1 MRLDRV
7 TDWSIDFS
15 RGAVWIATPSA
26 WYRLLRPSSAF
37 VPYFASTR
45 RKFELALRAA
55 AAVVAA
61 PKAPYE
67 AVLPKVLALEPPDQD
82 ASALGGDSAAMYSEA
97 VMLHD
102 ARFLLRAVLAA
113 VPGAKPDARSSNFL
127 ARLEDHMYG
136 TLSET
141 QRATLKRPAAA
152 VRADQEE
159 EVLAHRNRLLTK
171 RMDRRFGT
179 SAKRARAS
187 QRRGAPPALETGFGV
202 DEGLVGAVLSLYDL
216 FTSFGAF
223 LRVPPFP
230 LFRLTTAL
238 STDGG
243 TAAASEAGSASGALL
258 RDLHTALLR
267 VAAGTDVILMPQPAV
282 SQAEAAFG
290 SKPWPEATR
299 LALTRAPR
307 TLVDKE
313 AATAAQRLSECDY
326 TDLEAGARV
335 ALLQGL
341 CALALE
347 NNAFRDHMTQQ
358 VEDAADTLRSPLP
371 WERHGA
377 SAAESMR
384 PWEAW
389 AAWVSSAS
397 PAPGRPLGTDLEGRR
412 YWVLGGAC
420 GWGRIFVEDTNGADS
435 DEAATTWGWYPW
447 SRLNDL
453 RAWLQQGNLASAG
466 ERALRDALRRLPPV
480 PDAQRDAWLAMPPS
494 VPGRRTRREGMSDTG
509 PDGYVALVAPLLRGG
524 TAAGAAPGAGLEGQ
538 VHACVQTLL
547 SAVPL
552 WALDQGSLQRHRLV
566 GAAALHPSGA
576 VMPGWV
582 LRELETLL
590 VENNALV
597 PEWAA
602 RREAWRADAGVAR
615 TLEAVAMAVSLLQD
629 HMIRG
634 DLLSRDVFQRI
645 CRVPGAPPLPYLP
658 TKGEV
663 VVLSRTGLCA
673 HCERLD
679 IGVDASLWA
688 AMRPTERFVV
698 ECVAYRR
705 GDPAAQPPG
714 CLASMHTCWLLL
726 APTPG
731 ALAHLGGGFAHGLC
745 VPIVVGVPLPEFVVD
760 HETYELS
767 MRIPWQPG
775 DRFKMFIPAGGA
787 AETVPGT
794 RRSGSYSK
802 GTIIRINLRIEVS
815 SGGCGDGGRY
825 VDVDPWE
832 AYEVE
837 WDHESHRRRWAERK
851 RLSPWLLEEDE
862 SGAQR
867 RAVDVAR
874 HHVAVQR
881 AAAREAQIVA
891 LEQAK
896 QRKAVRGASRAVAPP
911 DTEEEFMQLLGD
923 FWELRGKPLKVPTY
937 FYQPLELYK
946 VFCEV
951 QKRGGFNACCENRM
965 WKDVVHSL
973 QRKDDLDAQ
982 SAAGYILKSQ
992 YEKVLVAFELFLA
1005 GENDGA
1011 AKQEDD
1017 ELPAGTPLDDDDMV
1031 VDASPEKEPHNGVPL
1046 AIASP

>member
-1 MRLDRV
+1 MRLERV

-15 RGAVWIATPSA
+15 RGAVWIATPTA
-26 WYRLLRPSSAF
+26 WYRLLRPTPAF
-37 VPYFASTR
+37 APHFASTR

-55 AAVVAA
+55 TAVVAA

-82 ASALGGDSAAMYSEA
+82 ASALGGDSAALYSEA

-113 VPGAKPDARSSNFL
+113 VPSARPDARASNFL
-127 ARLEDHMYG
+127 ARLEDHIYG
-136 TLSET
+136 TLSEAH
-141 QRATLKRPAAA
+141 RVTLKRPATA

-159 EVLAHRNRLLTK
+159 EVLAHRNRLLVK
-171 RMDRRFGT
+171 RIDCRFGT
-179 SAKRARAS
+179 SAKRTRAA
-187 QRRGAPPALETGFGV
+187 QRRGAPPALEMGFGV
-202 DEGLVGAVLSLYDL
+202 DESLVGAVLSLYDL

-223 LRVPPFP
+223 LRIPPFP

-267 VAAGTDVILMPQPAV
+267 VAAGADVMLMPQPAV

-307 TLVDKE
+307 TLVDKD

-326 TDLEAGARV
+326 TDLEAAARV

-358 VEDAADTLRSPLP
+358 VEDAADTLHSALP
-371 WERHGA
+371 WERHAG
-377 SAAESMR
+377 AAETMR

-389 AAWVSSAS
+389 AAWISSAS
-397 PAPGRPLGTDLEGRR
+397 QAPGRPLGADLEGRR

-420 GWGRIFVEDTNGADS
+420 CWGRIFVEDTNGATG

-447 SRLNDL
+447 ARLNEL

-466 ERALRDALRRLPPV
+466 ERALRDALQRLPPV
-480 PDAQRDAWLAMPPS
+480 PDAQRDTWLAPPPT
-494 VPGRRTRREGMSDTG
+494 VPGRRLRREGMSDIG

-524 TAAGAAPGAGLEGQ
+524 TAAGSAPGAGLEGQ

-552 WALDQGSLQRHRLV
+552 WALDQSSLQRHRLV
-566 GAAALHPSGA
+566 GAAALNPSGA

-582 LRELETLL
+582 LRELEALL
-590 VENNALV
+590 VENSALM

-602 RREAWRADAGVAR
+602 RREAWRADAAVAR

-629 HMIRG
+629 HMVRG

-645 CRVPGAPPLPYLP
+645 CRVPQAPPLPYLP

-663 VVLSRTGLCA
+663 VVVSRAGLRT

-679 IGVDASLWA
+679 IAVDASLWA

-705 GDPAAQPPG
+705 GSDPAAQPPS
-714 CLASMHTCWLLL
+714 LASVHTCWLLL
-726 APTPG
+726 APTP
-731 ALAHLGGGFAHGLC
+731 ATLAHLGGGFAHGLC
-745 VPIVVGVPLPEFVVD
+745 VPIAVGVPLPEYVVD
-760 HETYELS
+760 QETFDMS

-815 SGGCGDGGRY
+815 AGGCGDGGRY

-867 RAVDVAR
+867 KAVDIVR

-896 QRKAVRGASRAVAPP
+896 QKKAVRGASRAVTPP
-911 DTEEEFMQLLGD
+911 DTEEEFMQLLSD

-951 QKRGGFNACCENRM
+951 QQRGGFYACCENRM
-965 WKDVVHSL
+965 WKDLVQSL
-973 QRKDDLDAQ
+973 QRKDDLNAQ
-982 SAAGYILKSQ
+982 TAAGYILKSQ

-1005 GENDGA
+1005 GETDGVKEDDGA
-1011 AKQEDD
+1011 QMG
-1017 ELPAGTPLDDDDMV
+1017 GTPLDDDMA
-1031 VDASPEKEPHNGVPL
+1031 VDPSPEKDVPL
-1046 AIASP
+1046 VNASQ